1 MFKSCIFMV
10 LLLILKILTCKSD
23 ISAFGNCLKRNQ
35 SPGLMTCVGHQ
46 ALVTLQTFEDANNFT
61 LANDII
67 MLKDESVMS
76 RSLPNFLEQDPMDF
90 R

>member
-1 MFKSCIFMV
+1 MFKSCIFIV
-10 LLLILKILTCKSD
+10 LLLILKTCKSD

>member
-1 MFKSCIFMV
+1 MFKTGLFIV
-10 LLLILKILTCKSD
+10 LLSILKTHICKSD
-23 ISAFGNCLKRNQ
+23 MSALGNCLKRNQ

-61 LANDII
+61 LANDIV
-67 MLKDESVMS
+67 MVKDESVMS

>member
-1 MFKSCIFMV
+1 MFKTGFCVAI
-10 LLLILKILTCKSD
+10 LILLKGHICKSD
-23 ISAFGNCLKRNQ
+23 MSALGNCLKRSQ

-46 ALVTLQTFEDANNFT
+46 ALVTLQTFEDANNFS
-61 LANDII
+61 LANDIV
-67 MLKDESVMS
+67 MVKDESVMS